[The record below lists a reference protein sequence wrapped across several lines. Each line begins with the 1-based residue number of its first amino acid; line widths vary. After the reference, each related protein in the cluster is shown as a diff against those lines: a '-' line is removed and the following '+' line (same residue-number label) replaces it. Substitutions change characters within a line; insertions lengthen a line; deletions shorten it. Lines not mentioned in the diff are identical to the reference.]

1 MLGRISVDLEE
12 LISAMSAD
20 QFTELPV
27 RFAHSVALQVLPRHH
42 DDPFDRL
49 LIAQAIAE
57 GRRLVTRDSDVLDL
71 YAGIDGFN
79 PLRA

>member
-1 MLGRISVDLEE
+1 VVERGSV
-12 LISAMSAD
+12 
-20 QFTELPV
+20 V
-27 RFAHSVALQVLPRHH
+27 VAIGESG
-42 DDPFDRL
+42 